1 MELDRRGAVVQPE
14 LLAQPDEGRRQ
25 VAPAKS
31 FVIDRWEVW
40 QAYKRIKANKGGA
53 GVDGVTMPEFEQD
66 LKGNLYRIWNR
77 LSSGSYFPP
86 PVKRVEIPKSDGK
99 VRALGIPTI
108 ADRIAQQVVR
118 QRLEPLLE
126 PVFHDSSYGYRPGR
140 SAHDALREARK
151 QCWRQDWV
159 LDLDIKGFFDNIDWS
174 LLMKAVRKHAQCSW
188 VELYIQRWL
197 QAEVIMP
204 DGSVQKREKG
214 TPQGGVISPLL
225 ANLFLHYAFDEW
237 MKRQHGKVPFERYA
251 DDIICHCQSQA
262 QAEALMEQVR
272 ARLLECGLELN
283 SQKSK
288 VVYCA
293 DAKRRGNYETR
304 QFDFLGYTFKPRAAT
319 DKRGVVFTN
328 FAPAVAD
335 KAAAAMRQEMQ
346 SWGLGRH
353 NRWSLEEVLARV
365 RPVVT
370 GWVRY
375 YGLFY
380 PSKLYRALQ
389 TLDQHLVMWA
399 RRKYKG
405 LAQHTERAWNW
416 LTGLKTRVPRMFP
429 HWFESIMA
437 TGR

>member
-1 MELDRRGAVVQPE
+1 MELDRRGAVVRPE
-14 LLAQPDEGRRQ
+14 LSAQPDKGRRRA
-25 VAPAKS
+25 APAKS
-31 FVIDRWEVW
+31 FVIDRREVW
-40 QAYKRIKANKGGA
+40 QAYKRVKANKGGA
-53 GVDGVTMPEFEQD
+53 GVDGVTMLEFERG

-77 LSSGSYFPP
+77 LSSGSYIPP

-118 QRLEPLLE
+118 QRLEPQLE
-126 PVFHDSSYGYRPGR
+126 PVFHEESYGYRPGR
-140 SAHDALREARK
+140 SAHDALRQART

-159 LDLDIKGFFDNIDWS
+159 LDLDIKGFFDNIDWG
-174 LLMKAVRKHAQCSW
+174 LLMKAVRKHALDDW
-188 VELYIQRWL
+188 VVMYTQRWL
-197 QAEVIMP
+197 QAATCMP
-204 DGSVQKREKG
+204 DGTVQKREKG
-214 TPQGGVISPLL
+214 TPQGGVISPVL

-237 MKRQHGKVPFERYA
+237 MKRQHGEVPFERYA
-251 DDIICHCQSQA
+251 DDIICHCRSQA
-262 QAEALMEQVR
+262 QAEALMAQVQVR
-272 ARLLECGLELN
+272 LAECGLELN
-283 SQKSK
+283 LQKSK

-293 DAKRRGNYETR
+293 DANRRGSYKTR
-304 QFDFLGYTFKPRAAT
+304 QFDFLGFTFKPRTAT
-319 DKRGVVFTN
+319 SKRRGVFTN

-335 KAAAAMRQEMQ
+335 KAAVAMRQEMQ
-346 SWGLGRH
+346 SWRLPRH
-353 NRWSLEEVLARV
+353 NRWSLEEVLART

-389 TLDQHLVMWA
+389 TLDQQLVLWA

-416 LTGLKTRVPRMFP
+416 LAGVKSRLPRLFP